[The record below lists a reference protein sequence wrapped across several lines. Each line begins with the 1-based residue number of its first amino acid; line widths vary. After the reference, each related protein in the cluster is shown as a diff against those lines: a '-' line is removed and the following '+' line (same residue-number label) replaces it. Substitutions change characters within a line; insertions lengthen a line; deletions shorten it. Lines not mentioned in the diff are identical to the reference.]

1 MCLVKAARRVAM
13 TTSFL
18 MQQHNLVGNRRQ
30 AHLLMMS
37 LIRHLSWC
45 LSLKSIHLGALGQGA
60 MGDAPYSLTLFIN
73 I

>member
-1 MCLVKAARRVAM
+1 MKAARRVAM

-18 MQQHNLVGNRRQ
+18 MQQHNLVRNRRQ

-37 LIRHLSWC
+37 LICHLSWC
-45 LSLKSIHLGALGQGA
+45 LSLESIHLGALGQWE

>member
-1 MCLVKAARRVAM
+1 MKAAGEVAM

-18 MQQHNLVGNRRQ
+18 MQQHNLVANRRQ

-45 LSLKSIHLGALGQGA
+45 LSLKSIRPGALGQWA
-60 MGDAPYSLTLFIN
+60 MGDVPYSLTFFY
-73 I
+73 

>member
-1 MCLVKAARRVAM
+1 MKAARRVAM

-18 MQQHNLVGNRRQ
+18 MQQHNLVQNRRQ

-37 LIRHLSWC
+37 LICHLSWC
-45 LSLKSIHLGALGQGA
+45 LSLESIHLGALGQWE